1 MNVNSSWQTERSNY
15 LYNGVKNNGK
25 GGIIM
30 RKTYLDNIRWIT
42 ILIVVIYHVIY
53 MFNGVTTYGVI
64 GPFSEKQPQDIFQ
77 YFL

>member
-1 MNVNSSWQTERSNY
+1 
-15 LYNGVKNNGK
+15 
-25 GGIIM
+25 M

-64 GPFSEKQPQDIFQ
+64 GPFSEKQPQDIFK
-77 YFL
+77 YIV